1 MVAELEVGSQQGY
14 NVPKITVYPW
24 MKRVNPNATLQE
36 WLSLELGQ
44 AELAVLELALEHRE
58 NVVLLD
64 DFLAR
69 KIAQAAGL
77 KVRGTLRVLLE
88 AKERQLI
95 KQIAPYVEKLA
106 EAGMWLSEDIRHRIL
121 CLAGE
126 FS

>member
-44 AELAVLELALEHRE
+44 GELAVLELALEHRE

-69 KIAQAAGL
+69 RIAQAAGL
-77 KVRGTLRVLLE
+77 KVWGTLRVLLE

-106 EAGMWLSEDIRHRIL
+106 EAGM
-121 CLAGE
+121 
-126 FS
+126 

>member
-1 MVAELEVGSQQGY
+1 M
-14 NVPKITVYPW
+14 
-24 MKRVNPNATLQE
+24 
-36 WLSLELGQ
+36 ELGQ
-44 AELAVLELALEHRE
+44 GELAVLELALEHRE

-69 KIAQAAGL
+69 RIAQAAGL
-77 KVRGTLRVLLE
+77 KVWGTLRVLLE

-121 CLAGE
+121 RLAGE
-126 FS
+126 SS